1 MGISDE
7 LLKDSLMTEASMQAD
22 LEAIST
28 YYQAMEL
35 KSQLIPALQEAPL
48 PSLLAALPD
57 DDEGRPRLITHS
69 FLPLDEEDAEYTKF
83 LQLYVE
89 LQDSLEGIDRVTLL
103 EAVNRLNTTMPLG
116 LCALVR
122 DPNGEEKMVVRFVQ
136 GYPIDEPVDQGAF
149 TETVLLFDLSCT
161 LTSIVISGLSE
172 NKNLDEV
179 FSAIGR

>member
-89 LQDSLEGIDRVTLL
+89 LQDSLEGIDRATLL
-103 EAVNRLNTTMPLG
+103 EGLNRMNLTLPMG
-116 LCALVR
+116 VCALAR
-122 DPNGEEKMVVRFVQ
+122 DPDGSEKVVVRCVQ